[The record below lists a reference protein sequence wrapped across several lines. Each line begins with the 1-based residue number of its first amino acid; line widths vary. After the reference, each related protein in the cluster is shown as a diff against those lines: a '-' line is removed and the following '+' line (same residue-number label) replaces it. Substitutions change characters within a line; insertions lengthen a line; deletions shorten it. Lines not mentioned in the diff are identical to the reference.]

1 MGGREKGGRDGRK
14 GRATGVSGGR
24 REKMGW
30 EKGEKGKERGRKE
43 EGEKEKGEEGRERE
57 G

>member
-1 MGGREKGGRDGRK
+1 
-14 GRATGVSGGR
+14 
-24 REKMGW
+24 MGW

-57 G
+57 KDERDQLYPSVTNHSGYEYK